1 MFVSNIVNIV
11 KNAYENKRKKDTKKI
26 QNMSI
31 VCLIFVSNIVNI
43 VKNAYASLVYMHV
56 VHS

>member
-1 MFVSNIVNIV
+1 MTIVCQYVNIV
-11 KNAYENKRKKDTKKI
+11 KNAYENRIKRGKKYR
-26 QNMSI
+26 MSI
-31 VCLIFVSNIVNI
+31 VSNIVNI